1 MSRETHTALGQGPE
15 FDAIRGM
22 LDGWGPRA
30 RGIGDDAA
38 VIATRGDRQLVIS
51 TDTSVENVHFRRHW
65 LKPREIGYRAAAAA
79 LSDLA
84 AMGAEPM
91 GLLCALA
98 VPESWRRDLDA
109 ITEGIG
115 DAAVAA
121 GAPILGGDTSRG
133 GELSITCTV
142 LGSAR
147 NPLLRSAARPGES
160 LFVTGRLGGPFA
172 ALRALE
178 DGKAPAAPDRER
190 FARPVPR
197 VREGVWLAEQG
208 THAAIDI
215 SDGLAA
221 DLSHLAAAS
230 GVRIIVNLDRL
241 CIVEGVTKLDAARS
255 GEEYELAVTARADLD
270 VAEFRSRF
278 GIDLSDVGHVEQ
290 GDPEVRFVLGGEPVE
305 VPAGYF
311 HFGK

>member
-1 MSRETHTALGQGPE
+1 MTDKSHTALGKGPE
-15 FDAIRGM
+15 FDAIRDM
-22 LDGWGPRA
+22 LHAWGSRA

-98 VPESWRRDLDA
+98 MPESWRRDLDA
-109 ITEGIG
+109 VAEGVG
-115 DAAVAA
+115 DAAAAA

-133 GELSITCTV
+133 SELVITCTV

-147 NPLLRSAARPGES
+147 DPILRSTAQPGES
-160 LFVTGRLGGPFA
+160 LFLTGRLGGPFA
-172 ALRALE
+172 ALRMLE
-178 DGKAPAAPDRER
+178 DGKEPVPAHRER

-208 THAAIDI
+208 ANAAIDI

-221 DLSHLAAAS
+221 DLSHMAAAS
-230 GVRIIVNLDRL
+230 GVRITVNLDHL
-241 CIVEGVTKLDAARS
+241 PIVEAVTKLDAARS
-255 GEEYELAVTARADLD
+255 GEEYELVVTARADLD
-270 VAEFRSRF
+270 VAEFRARF
-278 GIDLSDVGHVEQ
+278 GVDLTDIGYVEE
-290 GDPEVRFVLGGEPVE
+290 GAPEVRFMIGGEPVE
-305 VPAGYF
+305 VPAGYL
-311 HFGK
+311 HFSK